1 MATFKD
7 GSQITENAF
16 TGKTAVD
23 VFALIQC
30 KAFLKLEMN
39 TSMRM
44 SRHLTALQGAENLS
58 GLKFGRGVKG
68 RQKALDWVEAELARI
83 DSEERID

>member
-1 MATFKD
+1 MATYKD
-7 GSQITENAF
+7 GSQITEGSFA
-16 TGKTAVD
+16 GKTAVD

-39 TSMRM
+39 TGMKM

-58 GLKFGRGVKG
+58 GLKFGRGNSG
-68 RQKALDWVEAELARI
+68 RAKALAWVEAELERI
-83 DSEERID
+83 ENEERVD